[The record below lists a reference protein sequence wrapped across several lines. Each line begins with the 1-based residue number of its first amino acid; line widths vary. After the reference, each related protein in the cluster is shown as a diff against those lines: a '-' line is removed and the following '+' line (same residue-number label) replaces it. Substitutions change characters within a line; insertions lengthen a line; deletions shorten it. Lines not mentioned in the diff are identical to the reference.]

1 MKLFEPYL
9 ISVFVRDSGM
19 KLLDLSGGIL
29 LERVW
34 HETM

>member
-1 MKLFEPYL
+1 MKLFGAYL
-9 ISVFVRDSGM
+9 IFFFVRDSGM
-19 KLLDLSGGIL
+19 KLLDLSEGIL